1 MDNPWLSLPVA
12 LIIAAIVTVGTLTLF
27 STSPNEAMAQEDAQ
41 LPEGIAN
48 ASEDGLLAMVA
59 SGSPG

>member
-12 LIIAAIVTVGTLTLF
+12 LIIAALVTVGTLTLF
-27 STSPNEAMAQEDAQ
+27 TTGPTEAMAQEDSQ

-48 ASEDGLLAMVA
+48 TFCCVFWTCLISLFF
-59 SGSPG
+59 